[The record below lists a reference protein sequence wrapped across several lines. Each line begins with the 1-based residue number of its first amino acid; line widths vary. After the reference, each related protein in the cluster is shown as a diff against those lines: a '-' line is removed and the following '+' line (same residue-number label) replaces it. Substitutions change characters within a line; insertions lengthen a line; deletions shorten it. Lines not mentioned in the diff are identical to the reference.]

1 MMPTSGPSSASRP
14 DDIPVRARRV
24 VVGVPRQ
31 RVEGIMRM
39 LTGRPRFAGQ
49 RGQNL
54 VEYSLIILLVVLAV
68 IGGLIIVGPMVGSIF
83 SNVVPAL

>member
-1 MMPTSGPSSASRP
+1 MS
-14 DDIPVRARRV
+14 
-24 VVGVPRQ
+24 
-31 RVEGIMRM
+31 M
-39 LTGRPRFAGQ
+39 LAGRPRFAGQ

-68 IGGLIIVGPMVGSIF
+68 VGGLVLVGPVLGSIF